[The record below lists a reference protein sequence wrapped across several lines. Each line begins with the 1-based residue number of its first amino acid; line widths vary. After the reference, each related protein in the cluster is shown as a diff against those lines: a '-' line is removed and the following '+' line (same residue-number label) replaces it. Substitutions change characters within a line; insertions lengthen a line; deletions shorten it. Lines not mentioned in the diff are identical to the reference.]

1 MTADRPRVIVVGNEK
16 GGSGKS
22 TTAMHVISALM
33 HAGHRVGSLDLDARQ
48 ATLSHYLENR
58 RQFAER
64 TGVRLLMPDHRA
76 ILPSQEVNRDAA
88 DARDRDA
95 VAEAMAALGARAG
108 YVVIDTP
115 GSASALS
122 RAGHS
127 WADLL
132 LTPMNDSFI
141 DLDML
146 ATVDADSYRI
156 LRPSA
161 YAEMVWEQRKTRAA
175 RDGGRIDW
183 FVMRNRM
190 AQLDSHNR
198 QAVAQALEALSKR
211 IGFQFVPGF
220 SERVIFRELF
230 LEGLTLLDMK
240 EPDAGVRM
248 SMSHVAARQE
258 VRGLLEGL
266 GLPIA
271 L

>member
-1 MTADRPRVIVVGNEK
+1 MTTDRPKVIVVGNEK

-33 HAGHRVGSLDLDARQ
+33 HAGHRVGAIDLDARQ

-58 RQFAER
+58 RHFAER
-64 TGVRLLMPDHRA
+64 TGVSLMTPEHRA
-76 ILPSQEVNRDAA
+76 ILPSTDANRAVA
-88 DARDRDA
+88 DERDRAA
-95 VAEAMAALGARAG
+95 VAAAMDELAARAG
-108 YVVIDTP
+108 YIVIDTP

-146 ATVDADSYRI
+146 ASVDPDTYRI

-161 YAEMVWEQRKTRAA
+161 YAEMVWEQRKTRAQ

-190 AQLDSHNR
+190 SQLDSHNR
-198 QAVAQALEALSKR
+198 QAVAQALEALSGR
-211 IGFQFVPGF
+211 IGFRFLPGF
-220 SERVIFRELF
+220 SERVVFRELF
-230 LEGLTLLDMK
+230 LEGLTLLDLK
-240 EPDAGVRM
+240 QPDAGVRM

-258 VRGLLEGL
+258 VRALLDGL
-266 GLPIA
+266 GLPAA